1 MYNLHCVESVYYIYI
16 NIYIVFFSGFISKF
30 QVAYHLWSWFRHNVY
45 VVGSCSS
52 DAFLESLKI
61 FLIRVCYFLVVLA
74 RSDKYAM
81 NRKAMINKNNETMSM
96 GRFDWKKI
104 K

>member
-1 MYNLHCVESVYYIYI
+1 M
-16 NIYIVFFSGFISKF
+16 
-30 QVAYHLWSWFRHNVY
+30 Y

-61 FLIRVCYFLVVLA
+61 LLCVCYFLVVLA

-81 NRKAMINKNNETMSM
+81 NRKAMINKNNESMSM

-104 K
+104 KTKID